1 MNKRTVQFLF
11 IILLLSAC
19 AGIDTPDAGPNQV
32 ATETPVDSPL
42 LLPADRVL
50 IHSASYTITVKIPTR
65 ALSELQRAVEEAGG
79 FVDSASSWAGQGS
92 GSSASLSANVP
103 PAVLPALS
111 EAVDKIADEIQSQSV
126 YVQNVTADILRLQ
139 RRHKE
144 LSRAND
150 EILLFLVSKQNPN
163 KLSTY
168 RILQELLDTE
178 LRSVENQLESF
189 AQQSKFAAFDVTI
202 NQPASQIKPIE

>member
-32 ATETPVDSPL
+32 ATETPVESPL

-103 PAVLPALS
+103 PASLPALS
-111 EAVDKIADEIQSQSV
+111 EAVDRIADDIQSQSV

-144 LSRAND
+144 LSRANA
-150 EILLFLVSKQNPN
+150 EILLFLVNKQNPN

-168 RILQELLDTE
+168 RILQELLDTD